1 MLRSLLPCFIIH
13 IYHEVLIP
21 NLYLQLIGL
30 AIISSWFGCIIVT
43 TLSVIPT
50 QEYFFDEKGSK
61 VSTTK
66 LFCLAQYDCIFAT
79 VHKKGSRVIGQWRVA
94 TILLKHQKAE

>member
-1 MLRSLLPCFIIH
+1 MIGGRGGLAYLVRPDDVISGQLLVALYCHSLYNMMISS
-13 IYHEVLIP
+13 VIP
-21 NLYLQLIGL
+21 TLNLQLIGL

-61 VSTTK
+61 VSTK
-66 LFCLAQYDCIFAT
+66 FL
-79 VHKKGSRVIGQWRVA
+79 VP
-94 TILLKHQKAE
+94 